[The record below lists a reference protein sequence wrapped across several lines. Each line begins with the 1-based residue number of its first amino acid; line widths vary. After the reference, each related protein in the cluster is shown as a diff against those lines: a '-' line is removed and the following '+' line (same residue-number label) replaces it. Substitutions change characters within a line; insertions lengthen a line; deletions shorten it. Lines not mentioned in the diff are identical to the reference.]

1 MFIDDINK
9 IYFSFFLK
17 IIILMF
23 NLSIIISFKSK
34 EIYINIDNQFS
45 DYEENIDFSNFSTDI
60 KLIALYSPALY
71 SIENHSE
78 LFEKEK
84 NQLSNIENNISIY
97 YKQYKPLTQEEFKDC
112 EHYNFS
118 GIHKFKEQ
126 INLAKSHGI
135 YGFAIYYF
143 WFNEKQLFKNPLD
156 LFLNIQNIDFHF
168 LLILKKERWNFN
180 KKAEKENKKL
190 LIKEEEIN
198 ENLIITL
205 INDIKKYMID
215 KRYIRIN
222 NKAILGIS
230 VIKNIPNCQKSIL
243 FLRKKAKEYGIGELF
258 IVIYFSKKYNNYFS
272 QLNHIESGYNLSR
285 INILNIHKLMLKN
298 IYLYNKILN
307 KNISNLTT
315 IFNHSM
321 FIRNLTKF
329 DKYSSEKS
337 YMINKILFEWTL
349 KNCSS
354 NQRIIFVN
362 SWNDQNNGIYLEPNQ
377 KYGYAMLNSLS
388 KALFNLSYIY
398 SYNLNNLNKSV
409 TIAIQVH
416 VFYENLINDIIQKT
430 NNIPVKFDLY
440 ISTDSELKKVYIND
454 YILAKSKAVKF
465 EIQIFNNK
473 GRDVLPFL
481 FQLKRKIKVYKYFC
495 HIHTKK
501 SKHINFGEEWR
512 NYLFNNL
519 LGNKEIIS
527 EILTD
532 FENNSKLGLIFPEY
546 FYKALI
552 EYGDNILGSN
562 FQYMEQIIKK
572 ISLNLKISSNNLDF
586 PMGNMFWARVKSVHQ
601 LFEMNFN
608 EQFPKENKQLDGT
621 LMHGIER
628 IWLYIVKYNGFY
640 YKKIF
645 KYL

>member
-112 EHYNFS
+112 EHHNFS

-230 VIKNIPNCQKSIL
+230 DIKNIPNCQKSIL

-258 IVIYFSKKYNNYFS
+258 IVIYFSKK
-272 QLNHIESGYNLSR
+272 
-285 INILNIHKLMLKN
+285 
-298 IYLYNKILN
+298 
-307 KNISNLTT
+307 
-315 IFNHSM
+315 
-321 FIRNLTKF
+321 
-329 DKYSSEKS
+329 
-337 YMINKILFEWTL
+337 
-349 KNCSS
+349 
-354 NQRIIFVN
+354 
-362 SWNDQNNGIYLEPNQ
+362 
-377 KYGYAMLNSLS
+377 
-388 KALFNLSYIY
+388 
-398 SYNLNNLNKSV
+398 
-409 TIAIQVH
+409 
-416 VFYENLINDIIQKT
+416 
-430 NNIPVKFDLY
+430 
-440 ISTDSELKKVYIND
+440 
-454 YILAKSKAVKF
+454 
-465 EIQIFNNK
+465 
-473 GRDVLPFL
+473 
-481 FQLKRKIKVYKYFC
+481 
-495 HIHTKK
+495 
-501 SKHINFGEEWR
+501 
-512 NYLFNNL
+512 
-519 LGNKEIIS
+519 
-527 EILTD
+527 
-532 FENNSKLGLIFPEY
+532 
-546 FYKALI
+546 
-552 EYGDNILGSN
+552 
-562 FQYMEQIIKK
+562 
-572 ISLNLKISSNNLDF
+572 
-586 PMGNMFWARVKSVHQ
+586 
-601 LFEMNFN
+601 
-608 EQFPKENKQLDGT
+608 
-621 LMHGIER
+621 
-628 IWLYIVKYNGFY
+628 
-640 YKKIF
+640 
-645 KYL
+645 